1 MMLYEFP
8 KLVHHFSLERV
19 GMQIDYQ
26 ILDEKK
32 ALSQEML
39 KLCARS
45 DRKLDVQPD
54 GVGGFWINHI
64 DYRGIQIDEM
74 RLAIGTKQPRR
85 DILVEPISNDK
96 NYMKQQQESV
106 M

>member
-1 MMLYEFP
+1 MLYEFP

-39 KLCARS
+39 KLCARL
-45 DRKLDVQPD
+45 DRKVDVQPD
-54 GVGGFWINHI
+54 GAAVFGSIALI
-64 DYRGIQIDEM
+64 IEASE
-74 RLAIGTKQPRR
+74 L
-85 DILVEPISNDK
+85 
-96 NYMKQQQESV
+96 MK
-106 M
+106 

>member
-32 ALSQEML
+32 ALSQDL
-39 KLCARS
+39 Y
-45 DRKLDVQPD
+45 Q
-54 GVGGFWINHI
+54 
-64 DYRGIQIDEM
+64 
-74 RLAIGTKQPRR
+74 
-85 DILVEPISNDK
+85 NDA
-96 NYMKQQQESV
+96 V
-106 M
+106 